1 MAVPAFRTS
10 PSRKRKRRSHHA
22 LRRTNLATC
31 PACGATRHPHRA
43 CRECGF
49 VRPGLSLKASGLS

>member
-22 LRRTNLATC
+22 LQRSLMSNC
-31 PACGATRHPHRA
+31 PSCGSKKHPHRA

-49 VRPGLSLKASGLS
+49 VRPGLSIRASGIE